1 MRMFVLCLVACSS
14 PPSPAAEHPTPPPPP
29 VAAVDAAPPADAGV
43 PEEVTAAPAWIFRF
57 NTPGRVETWTLRFA
71 NEHALLVVE
80 AATGTTRYQGSMSD
94 ALALRV
100 KAGSALMSL
109 DCKREKQAIG
119 TKCNDTKAKKIDVLA
134 CYHPDFKSPMTF
146 GAEPGIEYV
155 ANDSCTGYR
164 LIGP

>member
-1 MRMFVLCLVACSS
+1 MFLLCLVACSS
-14 PPSPAAEHPTPPPPP
+14 SPSSAPEHPAVPPPAP
-29 VAAVDAAPPADAGV
+29 VAAVDAAPPPDAGV
-43 PEEVTAAPAWIFRF
+43 PDEVATAPAWIFRF
-57 NTPGRVETWTLRFA
+57 NTPNRIETWTLRYHG
-71 NEHALLVVE
+71 ETALLVVE
-80 AATGTTRYQGSMSD
+80 AATGTTRYLGSMSD

-134 CYHPDFKSPMTF
+134 CYHPDFKAPMTF

-164 LIGP
+164 LIGQM